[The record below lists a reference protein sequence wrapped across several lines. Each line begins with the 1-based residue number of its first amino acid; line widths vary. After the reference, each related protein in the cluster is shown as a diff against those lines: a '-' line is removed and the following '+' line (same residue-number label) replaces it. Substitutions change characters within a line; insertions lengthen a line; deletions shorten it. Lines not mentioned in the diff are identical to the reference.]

1 MTMMM
6 TMMMMMVMMK
16 QGGKQV
22 ASVGSERS
30 VGASD
35 GQLTYYTL
43 YLYFLLIFIL
53 NLSSPSFFCYI

>member
-1 MTMMM
+1 M
-6 TMMMMMVMMK
+6 TMMMMMVMKMMMMVK

-35 GQLTYYTL
+35 GHL
-43 YLYFLLIFIL
+43 LYFVLI
-53 NLSSPSFFCYI
+53 LSAHIYTQSI